1 MIINL
6 KIEITEKEIIGF
18 LREYPQKNIQDLLGE
33 INNTV
38 YLGGDCIAAMMMR
51 LHDIN
56 CEHYIEK
63 SEVANQLDYL
73 AKISDDVFYARLMSE
88 KNKSQMGDLMRDE
101 DSETYEKIMSNK

>member
-6 KIEITEKEIIGF
+6 KIEITEKEIMGF
-18 LREYPQKNIQDLLGE
+18 LREYPEKNIQDLLGE

-63 SEVANQLDYL
+63 SEVNNQLDYL

-88 KNKSQMGDLMRDE
+88 NKWNLKAYS
-101 DSETYEKIMSNK
+101 MSRLLDHYLNDYLLN